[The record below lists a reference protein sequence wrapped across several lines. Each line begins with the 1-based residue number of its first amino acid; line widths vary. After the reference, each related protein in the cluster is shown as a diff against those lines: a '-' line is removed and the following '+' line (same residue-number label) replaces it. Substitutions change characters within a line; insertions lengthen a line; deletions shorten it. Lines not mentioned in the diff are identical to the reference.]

1 MIEIK
6 NTFKKG
12 NKNKLCYINIYTFV
26 SLYWA
31 CYMFKKSVQKEENAI
46 SESRIN
52 IQDIVAS
59 LHAYINSTQKI
70 LRYNN
75 WKKKKKENLK
85 QSNDSLLNRPCEMDR
100 QMDRYKDRR
109 L

>member
-6 NTFKKG
+6 NIFKKG
-12 NKNKLCYINIYTFV
+12 NKNKLCYINIPLFHYIELV
-26 SLYWA
+26 IS
-31 CYMFKKSVQKEENAI
+31 CVQKEENAI

-85 QSNDSLLNRPCEMDR
+85 QSNDSLLNKPCEMDR

>member
-1 MIEIK
+1 MLHK
-6 NTFKKG
+6 
-12 NKNKLCYINIYTFV
+12 YTFV

-46 SESRIN
+46 SESYIN

-70 LRYNN
+70 LR
-75 WKKKKKENLK
+75 
-85 QSNDSLLNRPCEMDR
+85 
-100 QMDRYKDRR
+100 
-109 L
+109 

>member
-12 NKNKLCYINIYTFV
+12 NKNKLCYINIPLFHYIELV
-26 SLYWA
+26 IS
-31 CYMFKKSVQKEENAI
+31 CVQKEENAI

-75 WKKKKKENLK
+75 WKKKKKRKFETI
-85 QSNDSLLNRPCEMDR
+85 QW
-100 QMDRYKDRR
+100 QFA
-109 L
+109 